1 MQPKIDS
8 PINISANTVMK
19 SDEKTEFLADFTA
32 YKTQDQQ
39 IEVENYN
46 DDLFEQFSDLK
57 SKLRSGK
64 RSILNSSNRSTFRC
78 RTSTEMF
85 GNLIENVANQTNN
98 SIKILS
104 EGFYDNDFLLNDF
117 IMASDDLPQA
127 LLET

>member
-32 YKTQDQQ
+32 FKTQDQQ

-85 GNLIENVANQTNN
+85 GNLIENGANQTNN

>member
-1 MQPKIDS
+1 
-8 PINISANTVMK
+8 MK

-32 YKTQDQQ
+32 FKTQDQQ

-85 GNLIENVANQTNN
+85 GNLIENGANQTNN

>member
-1 MQPKIDS
+1 
-8 PINISANTVMK
+8 MK

-32 YKTQDQQ
+32 FKTQDQQ

>member
-32 YKTQDQQ
+32 FKTQDQQ

-64 RSILNSSNRSTFRC
+64 RSILNSSSRSTFRC

-85 GNLIENVANQTNN
+85 GNLIENGANQTNN

>member
-1 MQPKIDS
+1 
-8 PINISANTVMK
+8 MK

-32 YKTQDQQ
+32 FKTQDQQ

-78 RTSTEMF
+78 RTSTEII
-85 GNLIENVANQTNN
+85 GNLIENGANQTNN